1 MGLLI
6 VGLMM
11 GLVALTLVELGA
23 ASDNPRSQASLETMF
38 YAGGRHVRRG
48 RCDLPHSSDDRPPPC
63 LNPGAATIRRIAK
76 RTGLTL
82 RRTRSILGSCRVGT
96 RWGAS
101 GSTWGRP

>member
-38 YAGGRHVRRG
+38 YAGAAMCVAGAVIFLIRVMIARR
-48 RCDLPHSSDDRPPPC
+48 R
-63 LNPGAATIRRIAK
+63 A
-76 RTGLTL
+76 
-82 RRTRSILGSCRVGT
+82 
-96 RWGAS
+96 
-101 GSTWGRP
+101 